1 MGDKAEKA
9 FLARVGPA
17 LITGF
22 SWGLFPG
29 LTEDATTT

>member
-9 FLARVGPA
+9 FLARVDPA
-17 LITGF
+17 LITG
-22 SWGLFPG
+22 WGLFPG